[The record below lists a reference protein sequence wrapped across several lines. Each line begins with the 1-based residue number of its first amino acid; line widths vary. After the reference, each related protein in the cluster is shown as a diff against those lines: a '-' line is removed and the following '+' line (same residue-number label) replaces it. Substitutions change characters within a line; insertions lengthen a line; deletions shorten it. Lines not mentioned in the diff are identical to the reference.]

1 MQTTR
6 STGGFDFLGFIGL
19 LGNFSIAVFFVNS
32 AYAVLYFYAYLL
44 FGSIGRFYCNGIVG
58 FEILLCHPFR
68 IGCFSVIE
76 SVCIGFQTA
85 RYLSFYGNGLSE
97 FGSCGNG
104 DIEGNRHSYFD
115 CKVFLYNCACFI
127 LCLYAYVIIGCFCG
141 LDDCGIFG
149 TEILFCS
156 PYCLS
161 LLLVEESV
169 CIRACTAFCIACCG
183 NGMTE
188 NYKR

>member
-1 MQTTR
+1 MKKLPVRIEQ
-6 STGGFDFLGFIGL
+6 GVFYFLGFIGL
-19 LGNFSIAVFFVNS
+19 LGNFYIEVFFVNS
-32 AYAVLYFYAYLL
+32 AYAVLYFYAYFI
-44 FGSIGRFYCNGIVG
+44 FGSIGRFYSYGIVG

-115 CKVFLYNCACFI
+115 CKVFLYNCAYFI

-149 TEILFCS
+149 TEKIPFTEVLLTFVCSIPILFVMEVFKKIKFRRS
-156 PYCLS
+156 
-161 LLLVEESV
+161 
-169 CIRACTAFCIACCG
+169 
-183 NGMTE
+183 
-188 NYKR
+188 